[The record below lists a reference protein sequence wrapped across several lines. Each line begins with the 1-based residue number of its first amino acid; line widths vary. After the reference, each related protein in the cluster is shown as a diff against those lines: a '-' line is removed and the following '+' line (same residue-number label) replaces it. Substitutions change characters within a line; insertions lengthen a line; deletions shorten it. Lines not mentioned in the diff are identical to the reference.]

1 MAEKK
6 SFFSRL
12 VQFTFHRRKAKE
24 SAPKA
29 AKPQKNQQPPA
40 KQPQAQHR
48 PQQEKQQLPI
58 NDPFVLSLPVDHP
71 LSKLWDLRRSQA
83 GWLPQPVLRLGGK
96 REEPPVFPL
105 AEAEAELTAL
115 KSSLT
120 VSATQRLN
128 SATAPQPPDTPG
140 PNLDA
145 LPVVYISRDKL
156 TAWLLIYPPVG
167 EGKPAVQSSLFSA
180 LTASK
185 VTYGVDQAQIA
196 AIPELAEPYF
206 RLFLV
211 AKGKAPVPGKNG
223 AIEDLFPRVIERK
236 LAVDEFNRVDYTA
249 TGATQNIEK
258 DAVICNIIPPT
269 PGEPGRNVLDKPI
282 PTQDGV
288 PAVPPMGRNTTLSE
302 DGSALIAARTG
313 SLQFVGNTFQIHPV
327 LEIEGNVDYSS
338 GSVNFLGDV
347 HIHGD
352 VCSGFTVRA
361 MGNIKVDGVVESGT
375 IEAGGDLVL
384 AKGVLGNNQAV
395 IRANKDI
402 VAKYMENCSVFA
414 RGNLT
419 AECIIGCEVYCD
431 SAVYTQSG
439 RGTIIG
445 GKIWAAREVA
455 ATIVGSKTEV
465 RTQITLGG
473 LPCEDFEKKVISQ
486 EIDDME
492 KELEE
497 IQRQPDSPVK
507 QNRVS
512 KLRVQLSVD
521 RLKLNQCNKSL
532 EAMQENMDQRSPG
545 RLTFGTAY
553 ANTFVEIDGDLMH
566 IRNETRQCSA
576 MLIDGKIKLV
586 S

>member
-6 SFFSRL
+6 SLFSRL
-12 VQFTFHRRKAKE
+12 VQFTFQRHRHKE
-24 SAPKA
+24 
-29 AKPQKNQQPPA
+29 KPQKSKQKEAGKVKNEEPSPA
-40 KQPQAQHR
+40 AQPQHKAV
-48 PQQEKQQLPI
+48 PAPPVTP
-58 NDPFVLSLPVDHP
+58 DPFALFLPVDHP
-71 LSKLWDLRRSQA
+71 LQKLWDLRRSQA

-96 REEPPVFPL
+96 TGEPPVIP
-105 AEAEAELTAL
+105 ASEADAELLAL
-115 KSSLT
+115 KSALT
-120 VSATQRLN
+120 MSATQRLN
-128 SATAPQPPDTPG
+128 SAAPKQPDAEPPD
-140 PNLDA
+140 LDA
-145 LPVVYISRDKL
+145 LPVVYVSRDKL
-156 TAWLLIYPPVG
+156 FAWIMVYPPVG
-167 EGKPAVQSSLFSA
+167 QGRPVVKSSLFSA
-180 LTASK
+180 LTAAK

-196 AIPELAEPYF
+196 GIPNLSEPYF
-206 RLFLV
+206 RLFL
-211 AKGKAPVPGKNG
+211 AARGKPAVPGKNG
-223 AIEDLFPRVIERK
+223 AIEDLYPRVVERK
-236 LAVDEFNRVDYTA
+236 LAVDEYNRVDYTA
-249 TGATQNIEK
+249 AGATQNIEK
-258 DAVICNIIPPT
+258 DEVICRIIPPT

-302 DGSALIAARTG
+302 DGSALIAGRAG
-313 SLQFVGNTFQIHPV
+313 SLQFVGNTFQIHPM

-352 VCSGFTVRA
+352 VCSGFSVRT
-361 MGNIKVDGVVESGT
+361 MGNVKVDGVVESGT

-395 IRANKDI
+395 IRAHKDV
-402 VAKYMENCSVFA
+402 VAKYMENCSVFV

-431 SAVYTQSG
+431 SAVYAQSG

-445 GKIWAAREVA
+445 GRIWAAREVA
-455 ATIVGSKTEV
+455 ANIVGSKTEV
-465 RTQITLGG
+465 RTQVILGG
-473 LPCEDFEKKVISQ
+473 LPCEDFEKKVVTQ
-486 EIDDME
+486 EIADME

-497 IQRQPDSPVK
+497 IQRQPNSPVK

-512 KLRVQLSVD
+512 KLKVQLSVN
-521 RLKLNQCNKSL
+521 RMKLSQYNKSL
-532 EAMQENMDQRSPG
+532 EALQETLDQRSPS

-553 ANTFVEIDGDLMH
+553 ANTCVEIGGDLLQL
-566 IRNETRQCSA
+566 RNETRQCSA

>member
-6 SFFSRL
+6 SLFSRL
-12 VQFTFHRRKAKE
+12 VQFAFQRRGHKDKYKE
-24 SAPKA
+24 EAGEPRRQEAPSAG
-29 AKPQKNQQPPA
+29 
-40 KQPQAQHR
+40 QPQAQQKA
-48 PQQEKQQLPI
+48 PPAAPAAA
-58 NDPFVLSLPVDHP
+58 DPFTLLLPVDHP
-71 LSKLWDLRRSQA
+71 LHKLWDLRRSQA
-83 GWLPQPVLRLGGK
+83 GWLPQPALRLGGK
-96 REEPPVFPL
+96 PGEPPVFPL
-105 AEAEAELTAL
+105 AEAEAELAAL

-120 VSATQRLN
+120 MSATQRLN
-128 SATAPQPPDTPG
+128 SAAAKQPDAPPPD
-140 PNLDA
+140 LDA

-156 TAWLLIYPPVG
+156 TAWIMIYPPTG
-167 EGKPAVQSSLFSA
+167 QGRPPVQSSLFSA

-196 AIPELAEPYF
+196 AIPNLSEPYF
-206 RLFLV
+206 RMFLA
-211 AKGKAPVPGKNG
+211 AKGKPPVPGKNG
-223 AIEDLFPRVIERK
+223 AIEDLYPRVIERK

-249 TGATQNIEK
+249 AGSTQNIEK
-258 DAVICNIIPPT
+258 DEVICRIIPPT

-282 PTQDGV
+282 PTQDGI

-302 DGSALIAARTG
+302 DGSALIAGRAG
-313 SLQFVGNTFQIHPV
+313 SLQFVGNTFQIHPM

-347 HIHGD
+347 HVHGD

-361 MGNIKVDGVVESGT
+361 MGNVKVDGVVESGT

-395 IRANKDI
+395 IRAHKDI

-445 GKIWAAREVA
+445 GKVWAAREVA
-455 ATIVGSKTEV
+455 ANIVGSKTEV
-465 RTQITLGG
+465 RTQIMLGG
-473 LPCEDFEKKVISQ
+473 LPCEDFEKKVVTQ
-486 EIDDME
+486 EIADME

-507 QNRVS
+507 QNRIS
-512 KLRVQLSVD
+512 KLKVQLSVN
-521 RLKLNQCNKSL
+521 RLKLNQYNKSL
-532 EAMQENMDQRSPG
+532 EALQETVDQRSPS

-553 ANTFVEIDGDLMH
+553 ANTCVEIGGDLLH
-566 IRNETRQCSA
+566 IHNETRQCSA
-576 MLIDGKIKLV
+576 MLIEGKIKLV